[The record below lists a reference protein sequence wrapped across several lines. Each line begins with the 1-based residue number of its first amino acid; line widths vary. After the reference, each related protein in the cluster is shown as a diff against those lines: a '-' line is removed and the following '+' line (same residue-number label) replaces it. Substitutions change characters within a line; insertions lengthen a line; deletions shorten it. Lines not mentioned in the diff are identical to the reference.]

1 MTTPSDPKLGHGDV
15 LTRLDSLLQQAG
27 PNCDDPNVSG
37 PILPTTK
44 SSGESSISKSSISQ
58 VKGILRKPNGQAKK
72 SAPKSG
78 RRIRFPE
85 KGEDMN
91 EVIGYGG
98 VEELYS
104 EDEDDSH
111 TTGHGSLSKLSS
123 SSNKKAGLSE
133 AEELTLEEKNF
144 LNLTKKNTNFNSRA
158 ENLCDEGTAVRLGA
172 EKKSNPPLITVRPFV
187 QEHTPGRVNKVSPM
201 INGQVVKTTKF
212 SSPEP
217 KTTTE
222 PSPSVVP
229 TQIVEEK
236 RVAEKDKTNDEGLQV
251 DSRKSE
257 KVGCSPSPSPSSGND
272 TTTNTAAR
280 KDSSEVEAKQI
291 GGEVREGGGGGG
303 GGGGACDAQHH
314 HNPEEPLDK
323 NLQVSRVGKASL
335 AAARLSFLHATIL
348 DKEEGEKEHKKKSR
362 TNQQIT
368 PPVIPTGQGKEQMTL
383 DLSAPPEDAK
393 IPEQPSLPDAE
404 PIIVHDLAP
413 PAAPA
418 TPPSEHHS
426 QPSCPSSLSVNE
438 QQEVSPASGKA
449 IKLTRRSPSVST
461 PRAASILKGTPRPTI
476 IKKEKPKIPEKPK
489 TLIKKISA
497 PPPIK
502 SQAPLPPVVTRDSP
516 PISTAQL
523 DDQAKKASPIAAPR
537 TASFR
542 KSKEPPSEYANIKA
556 HIERKHSMCE
566 ANNSITE
573 VIVEDDTKIEVPL
586 NLARVVDSERSTGI
600 TNRNVSLSAA
610 AEFYTTEA
618 DAQNEVIFEDE
629 SVVVA
634 ADNNT
639 DREPQSDVSHGQC
652 AEKIK
657 IPASRFDDFDE
668 HASEANGP
676 TSFAEKRAALAK
688 TLEFNRV
695 ESHIHRPSTKRQAP
709 QPPPSAPPTSSTMT
723 KTTPVLDNPSAK
735 SHVIDSVETTS
746 ETPSHSPQQSN
757 ENMPKDTSIHR
768 ETTPSNNY
776 SHDETKQLSSSSSS
790 SFFSNSVAEEPQQ
803 RNEEDVRGSS
813 SNFNSS
819 SVVST
824 SSSPSNIANPPESMM
839 VNNNDS
845 SSKPVKS
852 ALRAPNQSLDRNRV
866 VQFSPDTMDAPTTPT
881 HHDIHSNRAPIGP
894 SRVSAIPYARWMGA
908 GLGGRSN
915 SSVNHTSSSFMPGG
929 APHHLMLHKPPAM
942 LSPHHSRLAKQS
954 SVVIESS
961 FTGQPIQMMTRS
973 SLKRSPHNVPLTSQ
987 QQQKQQQQQ
996 QQQQQH
1002 LHQQQHNHQQHQQQ
1016 QPSTPQQPH
1025 YPPPVMMLTSGPGR
1039 DDEVRRWTEKK
1050 KRSKSVPRGSEIDEL
1065 MGSSKTKPKTR
1076 LFMVGSSSPPTIR
1089 RQSRV
1094 ELYEADRRMQKKNK
1108 FSFTKLLKQFKNV
1121 NQIEESPAQQFMDE
1135 EHGREIIEREM
1146 SKLKPTIIHPIDF
1159 QNGSPVEVV
1168 PIRPNPGHVFEKHKS
1183 AGVRKGASPVKS
1195 SMGAVK
1201 AKVEYTDSKDSG
1213 HETSS
1218 NHTDNSDPDSSSEF
1232 QHSRTPSSVDESEE
1246 PTSPSSPGE
1255 EDDSVVVNGRRNSS
1269 SSSLNGKNN
1278 LVGNPTSPEAHLS
1291 TSTLEKALLNAA
1303 QLNAFSLYVHT
1314 YSRGRPKPLPP
1325 PRIHSLEPSSASGGV
1340 SSPSSSTSSQDYAT
1354 PQITRN
1360 DAPPGNESCSN
1371 HYASSPVFVTSMAP
1385 VQQPPIGYVQAGKMS
1400 LGGSLNV
1407 PALNSSNL

>member
-15 LTRLDSLLQQAG
+15 LTRLDSLLQQAAQ
-27 PNCDDPNVSG
+27 NNDDPDVSMV
-37 PILPTTK
+37 TK
-44 SSGESSISKSSISQ
+44 PSSDITPSLLKVSH
-58 VKGILRKPNGQAKK
+58 VKGILRKPNGKTKK
-72 SAPKSG
+72 QSPKSR

-85 KGEDMN
+85 KGEDLN

-104 EDEDDSH
+104 EDEDD
-111 TTGHGSLSKLSS
+111 GSFSTASS
-123 SSNKKAGLSE
+123 SPNNKFGSSE

-222 PSPSVVP
+222 TSPLSHQSVMP

-236 RVAEKDKTNDEGLQV
+236 RVVEKDKANDEGLQV

-257 KVGCSPSPSPSSGND
+257 KVGCNQTNAGSD
-272 TTTNTAAR
+272 ATTGR
-280 KDSSEVEAKQI
+280 EGSSEAEIKQS
-291 GGEVREGGGGGG
+291 EGDAG
-303 GGGGACDAQHH
+303 DAQNHQA
-314 HNPEEPLDK
+314 EQPLDK
-323 NLQVSRVGKASL
+323 NLKVGRVGKASL

-348 DKEEGEKEHKKKSR
+348 DQEDEEKEQKKSR
-362 TNQQIT
+362 TNEEIT
-368 PPVIPTGQGKEQMTL
+368 PSVISPGEGKKQMTL
-383 DLSAPPEDAK
+383 SLSTPAEDAK
-393 IPEQPSLPDAE
+393 ISEQPSLPEVE
-404 PIIVHDLAP
+404 PGVHSK
-413 PAAPA
+413 
-418 TPPSEHHS
+418 TPSTHQSEHS
-426 QPSCPSSLSVNE
+426 QSCSSSLSSNE
-438 QQEVSPASGKA
+438 PEVSPASGKA

-502 SQAPLPPVVTRDSP
+502 SQAPLPPVVPGDSP
-516 PISTAQL
+516 RIRASVI

-542 KSKEPPSEYANIKA
+542 KAKEAAPGYANVKA
-556 HIERKHSMCE
+556 HIERKHSICE
-566 ANNSITE
+566 ANNCITE
-573 VIVEDDTKIEVPL
+573 MIVEDDTKIEVPL
-586 NLARVVDSERSTGI
+586 NPHGVGSSSAKVQSSSSSPTI
-600 TNRNVSLSAA
+600 MNRNVNNFSNAA
-610 AEFYTTEA
+610 FYSSQA
-618 DAQNEVIFEDE
+618 DAQNEVIFEVSASRTLDDHDHEEDEDDYGSSVRGSQHAEPDLNEEGSSSKSIPPTVPTSSFSSSSSYTSTTPSLASAGSEMQVRKEQQTQRTKEVLEEIRKSLDSKKAPSGLQEDLESHRDGSIKKSDRDGNNDTNSPSPSQEKSQSTKPNVTVKDE
-629 SVVVA
+629 SVVQPE
-634 ADNNT
+634 DNNPNP
-639 DREPQSDVSHGQC
+639 EPQTELSHGQC
-652 AEKIK
+652 AEKIT
-657 IPASRFDDFDE
+657 IQGSRSDNFDE
-668 HASEANGP
+668 HASEANDGP

-709 QPPPSAPPTSSTMT
+709 QPPPSAPPTTTMT
-723 KTTPVLDNPSAK
+723 KTTPVLDNSSAK
-735 SHVIDSVETTS
+735 SHVIDSEETTS
-746 ETPSHSPQQSN
+746 ETSSHSEQSN
-757 ENMPKDTSIHR
+757 ENMPKDTSILG
-768 ETTPSNNY
+768 ETTPSDNY
-776 SHDETKQLSSSSSS
+776 SHDETQQLSSFQSGGGAGSG
-790 SFFSNSVAEEPQQ
+790 VEEKEPQQ
-803 RNEEDVRGSS
+803 HLQQRTEEDIRGSS
-813 SNFNSS
+813 SNLNSS
-819 SVVST
+819 DVST
-824 SSSPSNIANPPESMM
+824 SSSPSNTSNPHDLVM
-839 VNNNDS
+839 VSNDG

-881 HHDIHSNRAPIGP
+881 HHEIHGNRTPMGP
-894 SRVSAIPYARWMGA
+894 SRISAIPYARWMGA

-915 SSVNHTSSSFMPGG
+915 SSVNHISSSFMPGG
-929 APHHLMLHKPPAM
+929 AQHHLMLHKPPPM
-942 LSPHHSRLAKQS
+942 LSPHHSMLAKQS

-973 SLKRSPHNVPLTSQ
+973 SLKRSPHNLPPQSQ
-987 QQQKQQQQQ
+987 QHQKN
-996 QQQQQH
+996 QQQH
-1002 LHQQQHNHQQHQQQ
+1002 LLQQHHNGHQPPQP
-1016 QPSTPQQPH
+1016 QPSQPQQPH

-1076 LFMVGSSSPPTIR
+1076 LFMVGSSSPPAIR

-1121 NQIEESPAQQFMDE
+1121 NQVEESPAQQFMDE

-1146 SKLKPTIIHPIDF
+1146 NKLKPTIIHPIDF

-1168 PIRPNPGHVFEKHKS
+1168 PIRPNPGHVFEKHKG
-1183 AGVRKGASPVKS
+1183 AGVRKGTSAVKS

-1201 AKVEYTDSKDSG
+1201 TKVEYTDSKDSG

-1246 PTSPSSPGE
+1246 PTSPASPAE
-1255 EDDSVVVNGRRNSS
+1255 EVND
-1269 SSSLNGKNN
+1269 
-1278 LVGNPTSPEAHLS
+1278 
-1291 TSTLEKALLNAA
+1291 
-1303 QLNAFSLYVHT
+1303 F
-1314 YSRGRPKPLPP
+1314 
-1325 PRIHSLEPSSASGGV
+1325 
-1340 SSPSSSTSSQDYAT
+1340 
-1354 PQITRN
+1354 
-1360 DAPPGNESCSN
+1360 
-1371 HYASSPVFVTSMAP
+1371 F
-1385 VQQPPIGYVQAGKMS
+1385 
-1400 LGGSLNV
+1400 
-1407 PALNSSNL
+1407 